1 MAFIGPV
8 NTAVTLFGLVRL
20 ADLVTDLHATQ
31 TELAALAVSQQCLR
45 SASRLREAIGDRLE
59 TVNAHAKAGP
69 GGAGP
74 DQARGQLTA
83 AAGIARQA
91 LDQVWEVVA
100 GDDRDRR
107 IRWAR
112 RRASQPSTWAG
123 SDERGRYDTGTKP
136 PGKLEHFPDDLVPS
150 MSGVRASAKCR
161 SVGFAG
167 L

>member
-100 GDDRDRR
+100 GDDRDRSPPETGR
-107 IRWAR
+107 NDLSLPERQPAEAHSR
-112 RRASQPSTWAG
+112 R
-123 SDERGRYDTGTKP
+123 
-136 PGKLEHFPDDLVPS
+136 
-150 MSGVRASAKCR
+150 
-161 SVGFAG
+161 
-167 L
+167 